1 MMTSRL
7 SEVVAKTVACI
18 SVVFKLTH
26 SYTYAMFI
34 YNCGA
39 KVEASLYYASMEYEQ
54 HWEIAKILLLITKRV
69 LY

>member
-54 HWEIAKILLLITKRV
+54 H
-69 LY
+69 